1 LLSLAAPAV
10 FLNASAGQ
18 NGCWT
23 AAAIGW
29 GLILL
34 RSRPMLAGAILA
46 VFVIKPQL
54 GWMIPLALLAGRQ
67 WRALGAFMVVS
78 AGLVLMSL
86 LVFGAEAWLAYLG
99 QAQLLRRV
107 ILEDGFGTWHRML
120 SVFVMVRHGG
130 GTVAAAYAAQGV
142 ASLIVAATVVR
153 QWWRYGPGEQS
164 YAILISGVLAGSL
177 YVSDYDCVMAIF
189 PVCWRWRNAGPV
201 ERIALA
207 GLIVLP
213 LVAASLA
220 LATQFAIGAAILWWP
235 LVLAARDGAATSC
248 GANGSDARPGPLPD
262 NVSLPEGNRLI
273 LS

>member
-1 LLSLAAPAV
+1 
-10 FLNASAGQ
+10 
-18 NGCWT
+18 
-23 AAAIGW
+23 
-29 GLILL
+29 
-34 RSRPMLAGAILA
+34 
-46 VFVIKPQL
+46 
-54 GWMIPLALLAGRQ
+54 
-67 WRALGAFMVVS
+67 
-78 AGLVLMSL
+78 
-86 LVFGAEAWLAYLG
+86 
-99 QAQLLRRV
+99 
-107 ILEDGFGTWHRML
+107 
-120 SVFVMVRHGG
+120 
-130 GTVAAAYAAQGV
+130 
-142 ASLIVAATVVR
+142 
-153 QWWRYGPGEQS
+153 
-164 YAILISGVLAGSL
+164 
-177 YVSDYDCVMAIF
+177 MAIF